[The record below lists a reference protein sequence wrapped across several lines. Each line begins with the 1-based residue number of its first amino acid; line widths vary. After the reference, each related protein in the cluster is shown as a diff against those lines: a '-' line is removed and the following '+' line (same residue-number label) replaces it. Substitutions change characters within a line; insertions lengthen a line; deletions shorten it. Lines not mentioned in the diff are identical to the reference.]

1 MQVHNEGVI
10 YLHFYEYMFYFLLTI
25 CKKYVKINKVIIEI
39 DSAFQQKNSRKI
51 F

>member
-1 MQVHNEGVI
+1 MQGYNEGGYIPAFLRI
-10 YLHFYEYMFYFLLTI
+10 YVLFLLTI
-25 CKKYVKINKVIIEI
+25 CYKGVRINKVIIEI

>member
-1 MQVHNEGVI
+1 M
-10 YLHFYEYMFYFLLTI
+10 YLYFCEYMFCFLLTI
-25 CKKYVKINKVIIEI
+25 CKKYVRINKIIIEI